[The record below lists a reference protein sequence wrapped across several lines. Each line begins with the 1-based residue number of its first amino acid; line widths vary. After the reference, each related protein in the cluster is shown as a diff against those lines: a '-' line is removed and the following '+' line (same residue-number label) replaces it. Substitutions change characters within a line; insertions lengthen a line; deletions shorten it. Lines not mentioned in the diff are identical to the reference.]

1 VLYGLRT
8 LHGSHTLFTHFVWFT
23 HLETTETSGISKP
36 HASCTT
42 LHNALHRDW
51 AYCLQL
57 AHAPHSWHM
66 RLATATVVLQVNQL
80 LLNYT
85 WSNITF
91 DSVATENLGVG
102 DAKSA
107 EIARPLSVSSA
118 NNFWALFYNRSQD
131 RLLLKNV
138 TNIFGSQVGAGQGQ
152 RLCGDRPGT
161 VCDCRVCVC
170 SIMCTASALHAH
182 TLMPLGQS
190 AGIHPHYKP

>member
-1 VLYGLRT
+1 
-8 LHGSHTLFTHFVWFT
+8 
-23 HLETTETSGISKP
+23 
-36 HASCTT
+36 
-42 LHNALHRDW
+42 
-51 AYCLQL
+51 
-57 AHAPHSWHM
+57 M

-138 TNIFGSQVGAGQGQ
+138 TSIFGSQVGAGQGQ

-182 TLMPLGQS
+182 TLVPVGES
-190 AGIHPHYKP
+190 AGIHPPYKS